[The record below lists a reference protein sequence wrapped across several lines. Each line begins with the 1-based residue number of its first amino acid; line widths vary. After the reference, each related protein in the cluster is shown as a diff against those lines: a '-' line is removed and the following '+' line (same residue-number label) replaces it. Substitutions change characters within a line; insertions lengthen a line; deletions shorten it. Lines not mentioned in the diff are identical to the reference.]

1 MSNGRYSLMGPA
13 MLITVGT
20 IFLVHEWRPDL
31 HFGRL
36 WPVILIVIGIIR
48 ILESTGPGSGPS
60 STSGAP
66 PPAGPAAPGT
76 GASTPGA

>member
-31 HFGRL
+31 HIGRL

-48 ILESTGPGSGPS
+48 ILESTGSGSGPS
-60 STSGAP
+60 NTGGAP
-66 PPAGPAAPGT
+66 PPAGPAAPGS
-76 GASTPGA
+76 GVSTPGA